1 MNAKIMAA
9 VLLCCIAGIAQAETT
24 ATNTYRCAVHEPSG
38 EVLRGP
44 AEGYYI
50 VQAKTEDEADEV
62 ARKEAAKTHG
72 ADKVDSVSCGP
83 APKK

>member
-24 ATNTYRCAVHEPSG
+24 ATNSYRCAVHDADG
-38 EVLRGP
+38 NVLKGP

-50 VQAKTEDEADEV
+50 VQAKTEDEADDI
-62 ARKEAAKTHG
+62 AKKEAAKTHG
-72 ADKVDSVSCGP
+72 AKVDSVSCGP
-83 APKK
+83 VPK